1 MLNKLKNIAL
11 FKDIDVNTLQY
22 SSKIFQENSIIRLS
36 GDISKTLGVILSGEA
51 VIEHINAEGQLM
63 TVASFRAG
71 STIGGNRMFASDPAF
86 PMTISA
92 KELTTI
98 LFINKETVVSLCQTD
113 ANFLEQ
119 FLKDVANKS
128 DILSHRIRS
137 LKFVSI
143 EDQII
148 TFLKKEKEK
157 NKSMI
162 FDIKISKIEWAEKM
176 GIQRTSLSRA
186 LQKMKKKGWL
196 LYKNHHFELLN
207 HHIFN

>member
-1 MLNKLKNIAL
+1 MLNKLKSIVM
-11 FKDIDVNTLQY
+11 FEDIDVNKLQY
-22 SSKIFQENSIIRLS
+22 SSKIFQENNIIRLS

-63 TVASFRAG
+63 TVASFTAG

-92 KELTTI
+92 KEMTTI
-98 LFINKETVVSLCQTD
+98 LFISKETVVSLCQTNQ
-113 ANFLEQ
+113 NFLEH
-119 FLKDVANKS
+119 FLKDLANKS

-143 EDQII
+143 EEQII
-148 TFLKKEKEK
+148 IFLKKERKK

-162 FDIKISKIEWAEKM
+162 FDIKISKIKWAEKM
-176 GIQRTSLSRA
+176 GVQRTSLSRA

-207 HHIFN
+207 HNLFS